1 MKRIITLVVFLLG
14 LVPIVLAANSF
25 SFGAITGEQTVCAT
39 DTVLYI
45 LPVTNGEKQD
55 SFTVS
60 LSGDAAKWAVAAP
73 SGFILDPGATEQ
85 VYVYV
90 TPSSG
95 ALPGSYDL
103 KVTVN
108 GQSAGRQDQLLK
120 VNVGDCHSA
129 SLTALEV
136 DQEVCA
142 DSAVKY
148 TLTLANTGKYTEN
161 FAISTTGPA
170 SAWTT
175 LSDTVAKLKAGES
188 KEIVAT
194 IKPAADQ
201 TGAFDLTITAK
212 SVSNAAASAKV
223 KVNSNN
229 CYEFALTP
237 DKNFFEFCENSDV
250 TIPLTVRNN
259 GEAANTFD
267 LSVSGPSWASLETS
281 SIDVAPSSEK
291 IANLKLFPGFGVSGN
306 FDIKVNAAGQQ
317 GGVATTQ
324 TITANVNT
332 CHSTDLKIAS
342 AEDMLCPFT
351 SRMYEVSL
359 ANTGEFD
366 ESYAITVSGA
376 NWASVDKNFVELKAG
391 ESAKF
396 NLQIDP
402 KDVPAE
408 DYVLSV
414 EAVSQGPSKTGA
426 KDVLVTTITPKEGC
440 FGVLTTAA
448 LTKVEVA
455 PGDGAL
461 VPIIIENKGTEESTY
476 NIEVSGT
483 GAGYAQLNPATVT
496 IEGREADTVYMY
508 IAVPEETAQNLY
520 KITVAARLQDGTV
533 SSSSDVEISVVA
545 PGAEKAEQEA
555 PATTTQARVQDK
567 LNALQSGLSGLK
579 DKLTA
584 FIESLRAKFTS
595 IMPQKETPEEQAPVE
610 EPEEQEAETL
620 PPGQLELTKD
630 EPQEITVG
638 NETHNVTAIK
648 ADENSVS
655 LKFESEPVLI
665 SLLPGQS
672 KLVDLNGDGIKDIKV
687 TYNGMKDGKADITY
701 EEIPVVP
708 AEEKAAEAE
717 KPAEAAKEE
726 TPPAVPEEQPKE
738 EAPPQEVNETEVAE
752 PEEQTNETELVA
764 EPEEQAQPEQESNL
778 SESEQALLSPAL
790 REKLTGQKQELSN
803 ATASVTS
810 RFNEKLGSLKSV
822 FAGLSVGGLKTFL
835 TQQTYIFPNW
845 LWIVAI
851 IIVLMVIGYFLK
863 EEKLPDEQPEM
874 PEEPKEEKPDSKT
887 EKGLWK
893 KFQDFLEEEDEEKP
907 AEEKKEVKGNNKKGK
922 NGKDKVLIDED
933 KMTQEE
939 SEDNEE

>member
-1 MKRIITLVVFLLG
+1 
-14 LVPIVLAANSF
+14 VPIVLAANSF

-73 SGFILDPGATEQ
+73 SGFILDPGAIEQ

-129 SLTALEV
+129 SLIALEV

-170 SAWTT
+170 AAWTT
-175 LSDTVAKLKAGES
+175 LSETVAKLKAGES

-212 SVSNAAASAKV
+212 SDSNAAASAKV

-281 SIDVAPSSEK
+281 SVDVASGSEK

-306 FDIKVNAAGQQ
+306 FDINVNAAGQQ
-317 GGVATTQ
+317 GGVSETQ
-324 TITANVNT
+324 TITANVKT

-376 NWASVDKNFVELKAG
+376 NWASVDKNFVELKTG

-533 SSSSDVEISVVA
+533 SSSSDVEVSVIA
-545 PGAEKAEQEA
+545 PGAEKPTQETT
-555 PATTTQARVQDK
+555 PAGSTQERMQNK
-567 LNALQSGLSGLK
+567 LNALQSFFGGLK
-579 DKLTA
+579 EKLTA
-584 FIESLRAKFTS
+584 LVESLRAKFTS

-610 EPEEQEAETL
+610 EPEEQAEAL
-620 PPGQLELTKD
+620 PPGQLELTED

-752 PEEQTNETELVA
+752 PEEQV
-764 EPEEQAQPEQESNL
+764 QPEQESNL

-790 REKLTGQKQELSN
+790 KEKLTGQKQELSN

-810 RFNEKLGSLKSV
+810 RFNEKLGSLKGL

-863 EEKLPDEQPEM
+863 EEKLPDEQPEIS
-874 PEEPKEEKPDSKT
+874 EEPKEEKSEDKT

-893 KFQDFLEEEDEEKP
+893 KFQNFLEEEDEEKA

-933 KMTQEE
+933 KMTQED